1 MSSRWFMGICLG
13 SGVALIVSGLAQSIT
28 EPQQPASIDKPSDM
42 QHLAHPDPV
51 FELEPNDP
59 AAATDL
65 NLANEFSKALQNQ
78 DGVSVLR
85 NAHTGDGEKR

>member
-28 EPQQPASIDKPSDM
+28 EPQQPAPLENPSAIE
-42 QHLAHPDPV
+42 HHAHPDSALQ
-51 FELEPNDP
+51 LEPNDP
-59 AAATDL
+59 AAATDRS
-65 NLANEFSKALQNQ
+65 LADEFSKALQNQ

-85 NAHTGDGEKR
+85 NAHAGDGEKR